1 MGLMGVLF
9 LVLSAETPASS
20 VFVIV
25 PDVLSQAGSGALLS
39 MAAAALIAVCMA
51 GIYGELGSAF
61 PLAGGEYAIVGRT
74 LGPMPGFVVMG
85 LNLVN
90 SLLGVAV
97 LSLGISDYVG
107 VAIPGLQPLPVAL
120 AVITGATLLGV
131 LNIRTNALVT
141 GAFLVVEIVA
151 LLILAWLGFHHP
163 MRSPVELLAHPQVLS
178 HGALTAAPLAAMGL
192 AIAVATF
199 AYDGYGGAVYFAEE
213 MQDAPRRIGRTVV
226 IALLVTVV
234 AEVIPLTA
242 VLTGAPDLAALLGS
256 KSVFMDFIQGAG
268 GQTLAL
274 VLGLAIA
281 LAIINAVIAV
291 VLLSARQLYALGRDE
306 TWPGPLNA
314 LLVQVHPTL
323 GSPWAATLVT
333 GVLAGALCLI
343 PMKLLLVAT
352 GTSVAMVY
360 AFLCLSQMA
369 GRRTGST
376 GHGVFRLFGYPA
388 TPLIAL
394 AALIAVLWSDW
405 IDPAEGRPGLLAA
418 FGVAIVAGAYYLAA
432 LRRRGWVLRGPEG

>member
-1 MGLMGVLF
+1 MGLFGVLF
-9 LVLSAETPASS
+9 LALSAETPASS

-25 PDVLSQAGSGALLS
+25 PDVLSQAGTGALLS

-74 LGPMPGFVVMG
+74 LGPLPGFVVMG

-97 LSLGISDYVG
+97 LSLGICDYVS

-141 GAFLVVEIVA
+141 GAFLMVEIMA
-151 LLILAWLGFHHP
+151 LLILAWLGWRHP
-163 MRSPVELLAHPQVLS
+163 MRSPVELLVHPQVLS
-178 HGALTAAPLAAMGL
+178 HGALTAAPMAALGL
-192 AIAVATF
+192 AVAVATF

-213 MQDAPRRIGRTVV
+213 MQDAPRRIGKTVV

-234 AEVIPLTA
+234 AEIIPLTA
-242 VLTGAPDLAALLGS
+242 VLTGAPDLAVLLGA
-256 KSVFMDFIQGAG
+256 KSVFMDFIQSAG
-268 GQTLAL
+268 GKTLAV

-281 LAIINAVIAV
+281 LAIVNAVIAV

-306 TWPGPLNA
+306 TWPAPLNS
-314 LLVQVHPTL
+314 LLVRVHPRL

-333 GVLAGALCLI
+333 GVLAATLCLI

-360 AFLCLSQMA
+360 AFLCLSQIA

-376 GHGVFRLFGYPA
+376 GHGIFRLFGYPA

-405 IDPAEGRPGLLAA
+405 IDPTEGRPGLLAA
-418 FGVAIVAGAYYLAA
+418 FAVAVAAGGYYLIA
-432 LRRRGWVLRGPEG
+432 LRRRGWVLRGPAP